1 MSGINEHVADEL
13 PHDPQGAVDR
23 GGEPTRKVDPTFK
36 RNLLIIGGLL
46 FGVTVAVVALLM
58 VRSNSRA
65 TPGGEVGFKV
75 SSATQTTGEDSP
87 LSPAMRA
94 AIIEKQR
101 QESAAAK
108 ARGDHVHMP
117 AETLGAVTPI
127 RDQEEQALQQRQPMP
142 HPNSGSGA
150 SAEGMS
156 QAEVEMWQR
165 RREGL
170 QRQLDGLI
178 RTMDEQ
184 RPEKTERVLFTQPAQ
199 PQQTGGPSG
208 QMGGTQ
214 FVGATVG
221 QTGPAGSA
229 GQSGLELVGGLEI
242 AVGEL
247 ASPVDTYK
255 TNYTSARIVAGKLAG
270 ALLTGTVKVYEE
282 GVQSHFTGMRFNG
295 QYYQID
301 AIALDE
307 RTSTDALEARVDRR
321 YLERFVFPV
330 AMAAVGAYSQAK
342 AERGST
348 VIVSPNGSVGVETPA
363 PSSEQARNAG
373 ISAGIRIIG
382 QEAAKE
388 AAKPLRFHLA
398 DATPVGILFRQPV
411 LAKK

>member
-1 MSGINEHVADEL
+1 MSEVEEKVSNVE
-13 PHDPQGAVDR
+13 QGALEADDGV
-23 GGEPTRKVDPTFK
+23 TQSSRKVDPSFK
-36 RNLLIIGGLL
+36 RNLMIIGGLVGGL
-46 FGVTVAVVALLM
+46 VVAVVLMLLM
-58 VRSNSRA
+58 RSKSSVA
-65 TPGGEVGFKV
+65 SGGEVGLKV

-87 LSPAMRA
+87 LSPAMKA

-108 ARGDHVHMP
+108 ARGEQVHMP
-117 AETLGAVTPI
+117 AETLGSVTPI
-127 RDQEEQALQQRQPMP
+127 RDQEEQGLQQRQPMP
-142 HPNSGSGA
+142 HPSSGSGA
-150 SAEGMS
+150 YAEGVS
-156 QAEVEMWQR
+156 QAEAEVWQR

-170 QRQLDGLI
+170 QRQLDGLVRSI
-178 RTMDEQ
+178 EDQ
-184 RPEKTERVLFTQPAQ
+184 RPEKTERVVFTQPAQ
-199 PQQTGGPSG
+199 VQQAVGPSG
-208 QMGGTQ
+208 QIGGTQ

-221 QTGPAGSA
+221 QAGPAGTA
-229 GQSGLELVGGLEI
+229 GQSGVELVGGLEI

-255 TNYTSARIVAGKLAG
+255 TNYTSARIVAGKLSG

-282 GVQSHFTGMRFNG
+282 GVQSHFTGMRFSG

-348 VIVSPNGSVGVETPA
+348 VIVSQNGSIGIETPA

-373 ISAGIRIIG
+373 IGAGIRIIG

-388 AAKPLRFHLA
+388 AAKPLRFHLTEG
-398 DATPVGILFRQPV
+398 TPVGILFRQPV
-411 LAKK
+411 LVKR

>member
-1 MSGINEHVADEL
+1 MSDTGENVGNVEL
-13 PHDPQGAVDR
+13 GAVGSED
-23 GGEPTRKVDPTFK
+23 GVAQSSRKVDPSFK
-36 RNLLIIGGLL
+36 RNLMIIGGLV
-46 FGVTVAVVALLM
+46 GSVAIAVVVMLVM
-58 VRSNSRA
+58 RSKSVA
-65 TPGGEVGFKV
+65 TGSGEVGLKV
-75 SSATQTTGEDSP
+75 SSATQTHGEESP
-87 LSPAMRA
+87 LSPAMKA

-101 QESAAAK
+101 QESEEAK
-108 ARGDHVHMP
+108 ARGEQVHMP
-117 AETLGAVTPI
+117 AETLGTVTPI
-127 RDQEEQALQQRQPMP
+127 REQEGQALQSRQPMP
-142 HPNSGSGA
+142 HPSGGSGA
-150 SAEGMS
+150 YADGMT
-156 QAEVEMWQR
+156 QAEAEIWQR

-170 QRQLDGLI
+170 QRQLDGLV
-178 RTMDEQ
+178 RTIEDQ
-184 RPEKTERVLFTQPAQ
+184 RPEKAERVVFTQAAVAP
-199 PQQTGGPSG
+199 QTGGATG
-208 QMGGTQ
+208 QLGGTQ

-221 QTGPAGSA
+221 QAGPA
-229 GQSGLELVGGLEI
+229 GQSGVELVGGLEI

-295 QYYQID
+295 QFYQID

-307 RTSTDALEARVDRR
+307 KTSTDALDARVDRR

-342 AERGST
+342 AERAST
-348 VIVSPNGSVGVETPA
+348 VIVSQNGSIGVETPA

-398 DATPVGILFRQPV
+398 DGTPVGVLFRQPV
-411 LAKK
+411 LAKR